1 MNYPFELPTT
11 LPRKNP
17 HVGMFHHGIRTRKD
31 MNVVPPLFRHRH
43 NPLLPMFAHAPTTG
57 GLLDLVNQL
66 GLKPR
71 IITPLAIVLAA
82 NEKEF
87 LSDKDDDLERE
98 WEIIEQ
104 PPAKQPNAKT
114 IPSTTCPNGA
124 APSGGAS
131 SVPSGAGP
139 STGRKSSGSS

>member
-1 MNYPFELPTT
+1 MEYPFELPNT

-17 HVGMFHHGIRTRKD
+17 HVGMFHHGIRTHKD
-31 MNVVPPLFRHRH
+31 MNVVSPLFRYRH
-43 NPLLPMFAHAPTTG
+43 NPLLPLFAHAPTTG

-71 IITPLAIVLAA
+71 VITPLAIVLAA

-87 LSDKDDDLERE
+87 FSEKDDDLERE
-98 WEIIEQ
+98 WEFIEQ
-104 PPAKQPNAKT
+104 PPKQPNPTT
-114 IPSTTCPNGA
+114 IPPQCPNGA
-124 APSGGAS
+124 VPSGGAS
-131 SVPSGAGP
+131 IAPSGAGP